1 MAGQRTQ
8 SVGELLMPKIKRFV
22 PTSDQ
27 LVYTFGGNPP
37 LMTVAP
43 GEILDLFTEDALGG
57 HVRNAEDV
65 PSQKVKY
72 PYINPQTGP
81 FFVKGAEPGDTLA
94 IHLLDIRPARDWGVS
109 TISPLFGALVGTR
122 HTANLQENLPE
133 RVWLYDVDA
142 EAGQVTYRALDS
154 DFSTNLPLDPFLGT
168 IGVAP
173 PPYEVRSALV
183 PDTFGGNMDSH
194 EVRAGTTIYLGVN
207 VPGALFSIGDGH
219 FAMGDGEI
227 CGVAVEGAT
236 NTLLTV
242 ALLKNTACTWPRLE
256 NDDEIMV
263 AGSARPLEDAVRIA
277 HTQLVYWVMESGLS
291 LTDSYQL
298 VSQTATTR
306 IGNVVDP
313 NYTVVA
319 KIAKRYLPAHDWM
332 QNTHRKLRE
341 FGQDVEI

>member
-1 MAGQRTQ
+1 
-8 SVGELLMPKIKRFV
+8 MPIIKRFV
-22 PTSDQ
+22 PTPDQ
-27 LVYTFGGNPP
+27 LVYTFGGHPP
-37 LMTVAP
+37 IMTVEP

-57 HVRNAEDV
+57 KVRSTEDV

-81 FFVKGAEPGDTLA
+81 FFVKGAKLGDTLA
-94 IHLLDIRPARDWGVS
+94 IHLLDIKPARHWGVS
-109 TISPLFGALVGTR
+109 TISPLFGALVGTKQ
-122 HTANLQENLPE
+122 TANLQDNLPE
-133 RVWLYDVDA
+133 QVWIYEVDSKA
-142 EAGQVTYRALDS
+142 KQLTFRARDS
-154 DFSTNLPLDPFLGT
+154 DFSTSLPLDPFLGT

-173 PPYEVRSALV
+173 PPLEVRSALV
-183 PDTFGGNMDSH
+183 PDSFGGNMDSH
-194 EVRAGTTIYLGVN
+194 EVRAGTTIYLEVN

-242 ALLKNTACTWPRLE
+242 DLLKKVNCPWPRLE
-256 NDDEIMV
+256 NDNEIMV

-298 VSQTATTR
+298 VSQAATTR

-319 KIAKRYLPAHDWM
+319 KIAKRYLPSHSWM
-332 QNTHRKLRE
+332 MDTHRKLRKFKE
-341 FGQDVEI
+341 

>member
-1 MAGQRTQ
+1 MP
-8 SVGELLMPKIKRFV
+8 PKITRFV
-22 PTSDQ
+22 PEHDQ
-27 LVYTFGGNPP
+27 LVYTFGGHPP
-37 LMTVAP
+37 IMTVAP
-43 GEILDLFTEDALGG
+43 GDVLDLFTEDALGG
-57 HVRNAEDV
+57 KVRSVNDIPAE
-65 PSQKVKY
+65 KVTY
-72 PYINPQTGP
+72 PFINPQTGP
-81 FFVKGAEPGDTLA
+81 FFVRGAEPGDTLA

-109 TISPLFGALVGTR
+109 TISPLFGALVGTQR
-122 HTANLQENLPE
+122 TANLQEPLPE
-133 RVWLYDVDA
+133 RVWIYDVDLEAA
-142 EAGQVTYRALDS
+142 EVVFRALDS
-154 DFSTNLPLDPFLGT
+154 DFSTRLPLDPFLGT

-173 PPYEVRSALV
+173 PPFEVRSALV

-236 NTLLTV
+236 HTLLTV
-242 ALLKNTACTWPRLE
+242 DLLKNSACPWPRLE

-277 HTQLVYWVMESGLS
+277 YTQLVRWVMESGLS

-298 VSQTATTR
+298 VSQAATTR

-319 KIAKRYLPAHDWM
+319 KIAKGNLPPHDWM
-332 QNTHRKLRE
+332 KGTHRKIRAIN
-341 FGQDVEI
+341 QKVEDR

>member
-1 MAGQRTQ
+1 
-8 SVGELLMPKIKRFV
+8 MPKITRFT
-22 PTSDQ
+22 PTPDQ

-37 LMTVAP
+37 LMTIEP
-43 GEILDLFTEDALGG
+43 GDILDLFTEDALGG
-57 HVRNAEDV
+57 KVRNAEDQ
-65 PSQKVKY
+65 PTQKVSY

-94 IHLLDIRPARDWGVS
+94 IHLLDIQPARDWGVS
-109 TISPLFGALVGTR
+109 TISPLFGALVGTKQ
-122 HTANLQENLPE
+122 TANLQEALPE
-133 RVWLYDVDA
+133 RVWIYDVDS
-142 EAGQVTYRALDS
+142 EADQVIFRALDS
-154 DFSTNLPLDPFLGT
+154 DFKSSLPLDPFLGT

-173 PPYEVRSALV
+173 PPFEVRSALV

-194 EVRAGTTIYLGVN
+194 EARAGTTIYLDVN

-219 FAMGDGEI
+219 YAMGDGEI

-242 ALLKNTACTWPRLE
+242 DLLKKMECPWPRLE
-256 NDDEIMV
+256 NDEDIMV

-298 VSQTATTR
+298 VSQTASTR

-319 KIAKRYLPAHDWM
+319 KVAKRYLPPHDWM
-332 QNTHRKLRE
+332 RGTHRKLRE
-341 FGQDVEI
+341 IGKILQK

>member
-1 MAGQRTQ
+1 MTRN
-8 SVGELLMPKIKRFV
+8 MKRFV
-22 PTSDQ
+22 PTPDQ

-37 LMTVAP
+37 IMAIEP

-57 HVRNAEDV
+57 NVRSVDDV
-65 PSQKVKY
+65 PSEEAKL

-81 FFVKGAEPGDTLA
+81 FFVNGAEPGDTLA
-94 IHLLDIRPARDWGVS
+94 IHLLDIQPARDWGVS
-109 TISPLFGALVGTR
+109 TISPLFGALVGTKQ
-122 HTANLQENLPE
+122 TANLQENLPE
-133 RVWLYDVDA
+133 RVWIYDVDF
-142 EAGQVTYRALDS
+142 EANQLVFRALDS
-154 DFSTNLPLDPFLGT
+154 DFSTKLPLDLFLGT

-173 PPYEVRSALV
+173 PPFEVRSALV

-219 FAMGDGEI
+219 YAMGDGEI
-227 CGVAVEGAT
+227 CGVAVEGAA

-242 ALLKNTACTWPRLE
+242 DLLKNVVCPWPRLE

-277 HTQLVYWVMESGLS
+277 HTQLIQWVMESRLS

-298 VSQTATTR
+298 VSQAATTR

-319 KIAKRYLPAHDWM
+319 KIAKRFLPAHDWM
-332 QNTHRKLRE
+332 KGTHRKLQENGRFLE
-341 FGQDVEI
+341 NP

>member
-1 MAGQRTQ
+1 MTAN
-8 SVGELLMPKIKRFV
+8 IKRFV
-22 PTSDQ
+22 PTPDQ

-37 LMTVAP
+37 IMTIEP

-57 HVRNAEDV
+57 HVRAVDDV
-65 PSQKVKY
+65 PSEKAKL

-81 FFVKGAEPGDTLA
+81 FFVKDAEPGDTLA
-94 IHLLDIRPARDWGVS
+94 IHLLDIQPARDWGVS

-122 HTANLQENLPE
+122 QTANLQEALPE
-133 RVWLYDVDA
+133 RVWIYDVA
-142 EAGQVTYRALDS
+142 ANANTEAGHVIFHALDS
-154 DFSTNLPLDPFLGT
+154 DFSTKLPLTPFLGT

-173 PPYEVRSALV
+173 PPFEVRSALV

-219 FAMGDGEI
+219 YAMGDGEI

-236 NTLLTV
+236 NTRLTV
-242 ALLKNTACTWPRLE
+242 GLLKQVACPWPRLE

-277 HTQLVYWVMESGLS
+277 HTQLIQWVMESGLS

-298 VSQTATTR
+298 VSQAATTR

-319 KIAKRYLPAHDWM
+319 KIAKRCLPAYDWM
-332 QNTHRKLRE
+332 MGTHGKLRGNGRLLE
-341 FGQDVEI
+341 NS

>member
-1 MAGQRTQ
+1 MTRN
-8 SVGELLMPKIKRFV
+8 IKRFV
-22 PTSDQ
+22 PTPEQ

-37 LMTVAP
+37 IMAIDS

-57 HVRNAEDV
+57 KVRSVNDV
-65 PSQKVKY
+65 PSEEAKL

-81 FFVKGAEPGDTLA
+81 FFVNGAEPGDTLA

-109 TISPLFGALVGTR
+109 TISPLFGALVGTKQ
-122 HTANLQENLPE
+122 TANLQEPLPE
-133 RVWLYDVDA
+133 RVWIYEVDS
-142 EAGQVTYRALDS
+142 EAGEVIFRALDS
-154 DFSTNLPLDPFLGT
+154 DFSTRLPLDPFLGT

-173 PPYEVRSALV
+173 PPFEVRSALV

-194 EVRAGTTIYLGVN
+194 EVRAGTTVYLGVN

-219 FAMGDGEI
+219 YAMGDGEI

-236 NTLLTV
+236 NTMLAV
-242 ALLKNTACTWPRLE
+242 DLLKNVGCAWPRLE

-277 HTQLVYWVMESGLS
+277 YTQLVYWVMESGLS

-298 VSQTATTR
+298 VSQAVTTR

-332 QNTHRKLRE
+332 LGMHRKLRE
-341 FGQDVEI
+341 IGWFPENA

>member
-1 MAGQRTQ
+1 M
-8 SVGELLMPKIKRFV
+8 MPNIKRFT

-37 LMTVAP
+37 IMTIKP

-57 HVRNAEDV
+57 KVRSAEDV
-65 PSQKVKY
+65 PTQKVRS

-81 FFVKGAEPGDTLA
+81 FFVNGAKPGDTLA

-109 TISPLFGALVGTR
+109 TISPLFGALVGTKR
-122 HTANLQENLPE
+122 TANLQEALPE
-133 RVWLYDVDA
+133 RVWIYDVDS
-142 EAGQVTYRALDS
+142 EANQVIFRALDS
-154 DFSTNLPLDPFLGT
+154 DFSSSLPLDPFLGT

-173 PPYEVRSALV
+173 PPFEVRSALV

-207 VPGALFSIGDGH
+207 VSGALFSIGDGH

-236 NTLLTV
+236 HTLLTV
-242 ALLKNTACTWPRLE
+242 DLIKKAECPWPRLE
-256 NDDEIMV
+256 NDEEIMV

-277 HTQLVYWVMESGLS
+277 HTQLIYWVMESGLS

-298 VSQTATTR
+298 VSQAATTR

-319 KIAKRYLPAHDWM
+319 KIAKRYLPPHDWM
-332 QNTHRKLRE
+332 MGTHRKLRK
-341 FGQDVEI
+341 FGRLNAIN

>member
-1 MAGQRTQ
+1 
-8 SVGELLMPKIKRFV
+8 MPNIKRFT
-22 PTSDQ
+22 PTPDQ

-37 LMTVAP
+37 IMPIEP

-57 HVRNAEDV
+57 KVRSTEDV
-65 PSQKVKY
+65 PTQKVRS

-81 FFVKGAEPGDTLA
+81 FFVNGAEPGDTLA
-94 IHLLDIRPARDWGVS
+94 IHLLDVRPARDWGVS
-109 TISPLFGALVGTR
+109 TISPLFGALVGTKQ
-122 HTANLQENLPE
+122 TANLQEALPE
-133 RVWLYDVDA
+133 LVWIYAVDS
-142 EAGQVTYRALDS
+142 EANQVIFRALDS
-154 DFSTNLPLDPFLGT
+154 DFSSSLPLDPFLGT

-173 PPYEVRSALV
+173 PPFEVRSALV

-219 FAMGDGEI
+219 YAMGDGEI

-242 ALLKNTACTWPRLE
+242 DLIKKAACPWPRLE
-256 NDDEIMV
+256 NDEEIMV

-277 HTQLVYWVMESGLS
+277 CTQLVYWAMEGGLS

-298 VSQTATTR
+298 VSQAVTMR

-319 KIAKRYLPAHDWM
+319 KIAKRYLPPRDWM
-332 QNTHRKLRE
+332 MGTHRKMRKIGRLL
-341 FGQDVEI
+341 DAIN

>member
-1 MAGQRTQ
+1 MT
-8 SVGELLMPKIKRFV
+8 PNIKRFA
-22 PTSDQ
+22 PTPDQ

-37 LMTVAP
+37 IMTIEA
-43 GEILDLFTEDALGG
+43 GEILELFTEDALGG
-57 HVRNAEDV
+57 NVRSAEDV
-65 PSQKVKY
+65 PAEKVKY

-81 FFVKGAEPGDTLA
+81 FFVNGAEPGDTLA
-94 IHLLDIRPARDWGVS
+94 IHLLDIHPARDWGVS
-109 TISPLFGALVGTR
+109 TISPLFGALVGTKQ
-122 HTANLQENLPE
+122 TANLQGALPE
-133 RVWLYDVDA
+133 RVWLYDVDSK
-142 EAGQVTYRALDS
+142 AGQLIFRALDS
-154 DFSTNLPLDPFLGT
+154 DFTTRLPLDLFLGT

-173 PPYEVRSALV
+173 PPFEVRSALV

-194 EVRAGTTIYLGVN
+194 EVRAGTTVYLGVN

-219 FAMGDGEI
+219 YAMGDGEI

-242 ALLKNTACTWPRLE
+242 ELLKKVECMWPRLE

-277 HTQLVYWVMESGLS
+277 HTQLVHWVMESGLS

-298 VSQTATTR
+298 VSQAATTR

-319 KIAKRYLPAHDWM
+319 KIAKRYLPLHDWM
-332 QNTHRKLRE
+332 MGTHRKLRE
-341 FGQDVEI
+341 IGQIIEI

>member
-1 MAGQRTQ
+1 
-8 SVGELLMPKIKRFV
+8 MPNIKRFT
-22 PTSDQ
+22 PTPDQ

-37 LMTVAP
+37 IMAVEP
-43 GEILDLFTEDALGG
+43 GEVLELFTEDALGG
-57 HVRNAEDV
+57 NVRFVTDV
-65 PSQKVKY
+65 PSEKAKL

-81 FFVKGAEPGDTLA
+81 FFVNGAEPGDTLA
-94 IHLLDIRPARDWGVS
+94 IHLLEIRPARDWGVS
-109 TISPLFGALVGTR
+109 TISPLFGALVGTKQ
-122 HTANLQENLPE
+122 TANLQANLPE
-133 RVWLYDVDA
+133 RVWIYDVDA
-142 EAGQVTYRALDS
+142 EAGQVVFRALDS
-154 DFSTNLPLDPFLGT
+154 DFSTRLPLDPFLGT

-173 PPYEVRSALV
+173 PPFEVRSALV

-194 EVRAGTTIYLGVN
+194 EVRAGTTVYLEVN

-236 NTLLTV
+236 YTQLTV
-242 ALLKNTACTWPRLE
+242 EVLKQVACPWPRLE
-256 NDDEIMV
+256 NDEEIMV

-298 VSQTATTR
+298 VSQAARTR

-319 KIAKRYLPAHDWM
+319 KIPKRVLPVRDWM
-332 QNTHRKLRE
+332 SGVHGRLRE
-341 FGQDVEI
+341 TAVYTKMPE

>member
-1 MAGQRTQ
+1 M
-8 SVGELLMPKIKRFV
+8 MPNIKRFV
-22 PTSDQ
+22 PTPNQ
-27 LVYTFGGNPP
+27 LVYTFGGNRPI
-37 LMTVAP
+37 MTIEP

-57 HVRNAEDV
+57 KIRSAEDV

-81 FFVKGAEPGDTLA
+81 FFVSGAEPGDTLA
-94 IHLLDIRPARDWGVS
+94 IHLIDIRPARDWGVS
-109 TISPLFGALVGTR
+109 TISPLFGALVGTKQ
-122 HTANLQENLPE
+122 TANLQENLQE
-133 RVWLYDVDA
+133 RVWLYDVDSK
-142 EAGQVTYRALDS
+142 AGQVIFRARDS
-154 DFSTNLPLDPFLGT
+154 NFSTSLPLDPFLGT
-168 IGVAP
+168 VGVAP
-173 PPYEVRSALV
+173 PPFEVRSALV

-207 VPGALFSIGDGH
+207 VLGALFSIGDGH
-219 FAMGDGEI
+219 YAMGDGEI

-242 ALLKNTACTWPRLE
+242 ELLKKVACEWPRLE

-277 HTQLVYWVMESGLS
+277 YTQLVFWVMESGLS

-298 VSQTATTR
+298 VSQAATTR

-313 NYTVVA
+313 NYTVVT
-319 KIAKRYLPAHDWM
+319 KIAKRYLPPHDWLM
-332 QNTHRKLRE
+332 GTHRKLRE
-341 FGQDVEI
+341 ISLVYQ

>member
-1 MAGQRTQ
+1 M
-8 SVGELLMPKIKRFV
+8 MPNIKRFT
-22 PTSDQ
+22 PTPGQ
-27 LVYTFGGNPP
+27 FVYTFGGNPP
-37 LMTVAP
+37 IMTIEP

-57 HVRNAEDV
+57 KVRSAEDV
-65 PSQKVKY
+65 PTQKVRA

-81 FFVKGAEPGDTLA
+81 FFVNGAKPGDTLA

-109 TISPLFGALVGTR
+109 TISPLFGALVGTKR
-122 HTANLQENLPE
+122 TANLQEALPE
-133 RVWLYDVDA
+133 RVWIYDVDS
-142 EAGQVTYRALDS
+142 EAGQVMFRALDS
-154 DFSTNLPLDPFLGT
+154 DFSSSLPLDPFLGT

-173 PPYEVRSALV
+173 PPFEVRSALV

-219 FAMGDGEI
+219 YAMGDGEI

-242 ALLKNTACTWPRLE
+242 DLIKKAACPWPRLE
-256 NDDEIMV
+256 NDEAIMV

-277 HTQLVYWVMESGLS
+277 CTQLVYWVMEGGLS

-298 VSQTATTR
+298 VSQAVTMR

-332 QNTHRKLRE
+332 MGTHHKMRE
-341 FGQDVEI
+341 IGRLNAIN

>member
-1 MAGQRTQ
+1 MKPT
-8 SVGELLMPKIKRFV
+8 IKRFV
-22 PTSDQ
+22 PTPAQ

-37 LMTVAP
+37 VMTVEP
-43 GEILDLFTEDALGG
+43 GDVLDLFTEDALGG
-57 HVRNAEDV
+57 HVRHMDDV
-65 PSQKVKY
+65 PSQLAKL

-81 FFVKGAEPGDTLA
+81 FFVNGAEPGDTLA
-94 IHLLDIRPARDWGVS
+94 VHLLAIRPARNWGVS
-109 TISPLFGALVGTR
+109 TISPLFGALVGTKQ
-122 HTANLQENLPE
+122 TANLQENLPE
-133 RVWLYDVDA
+133 RVWRYEVDA
-142 EAGQVTYRALDS
+142 AAGQVVFRALDS
-154 DFSTNLPLDPFLGT
+154 DFSTRLPLDPFLGT

-173 PPYEVRSALV
+173 PPFEVRSALV

-194 EVRAGTTIYLGVN
+194 EVRAGTTVYLGVN

-242 ALLKNTACTWPRLE
+242 DLLKNVACPWPRLE
-256 NDDEIMV
+256 NDEAIMV

-277 HTQLVYWVMESGLS
+277 HTQLIYWVMESGLS

-298 VSQTATTR
+298 VSQASTMR

-319 KIAKRYLPAHDWM
+319 KIAKRYLPPHEWMMGAHE
-332 QNTHRKLRE
+332 KLCDTGRR
-341 FGQDVEI
+341 

>member
-1 MAGQRTQ
+1 
-8 SVGELLMPKIKRFV
+8 MPNIKRFT
-22 PTSDQ
+22 PTPDQ

-37 LMTVAP
+37 IMTVEP
-43 GEILDLFTEDALGG
+43 GELLELFTEDALGG
-57 HVRNAEDV
+57 NVRSVTDI
-65 PSQKVKY
+65 PSEKAKL

-81 FFVKGAEPGDTLA
+81 FFVNGAEPGDTLA
-94 IHLLDIRPARDWGVS
+94 IHLLEIRPARNWGVS

-122 HTANLQENLPE
+122 QTANLQENLPE
-133 RVWLYDVDA
+133 RVWIYDVDS
-142 EAGQVTYRALDS
+142 EASQVIFRALDS
-154 DFSTNLPLDPFLGT
+154 DFSTALPLAPFLGT

-173 PPYEVRSALV
+173 PPFEVRSALV

-219 FAMGDGEI
+219 YAMGDGEI

-236 NTLLTV
+236 HTLLTV
-242 ALLKNTACTWPRLE
+242 DLLKQTACPWPRLE
-256 NDDEIMV
+256 NHDEIMV

-277 HTQLVYWVMESGLS
+277 HTQLIYWVMESGLS

-298 VSQTATTR
+298 VSQAATTR

-319 KIAKRYLPAHDWM
+319 KIPKRSLPPHNWM
-332 QNTHRKLRE
+332 QGTHGKLRE
-341 FGQDVEI
+341 IAVPSPR